1 MKLNIKALAATAL
14 MGLTLVSCNNNFD
27 EDGGVITYPERLE
40 LGSYSNEAYNAA
52 ATSYVVNL
60 YVNETG
66 DTLANVSIFNPISER
81 SNVLNGGKVSY
92 DSKSGVTN
100 IHYEESIYGTPAL
113 VSIAST
119 GGGKTGVVN
128 IYTEKQGTNGAKTYS
143 NVDRFMVNVTD
154 TISVLGQWS
163 IGNGQDVTFYND
175 GSATFTQD
183 EVAVGSGKYTF
194 DGKSGSVTTT
204 EGKTYTLSMN
214 ARRELQMNIDGNIC
228 TPSMVPSVYIDD
240 WVEMGTGT
248 FISSAFGAEIPKVPY
263 EFSECRGEYRF
274 NVGLLFNPNGSKDEN
289 FVVFN
294 YNKKKA
300 LAALSTSTL
309 FSTSQRY
316 GDYGIIWG
324 RANGTDMKV
333 DDEGTLHFSIE
344 YFIPNVSPLGSF
356 EEGFKFDGS
365 EE

>member
-1 MKLNIKALAATAL
+1 
-14 MGLTLVSCNNNFD
+14 
-27 EDGGVITYPERLE
+27 
-40 LGSYSNEAYNAA
+40 
-52 ATSYVVNL
+52 
-60 YVNETG
+60 
-66 DTLANVSIFNPISER
+66 
-81 SNVLNGGKVSY
+81 
-92 DSKSGVTN
+92 
-100 IHYEESIYGTPAL
+100 
-113 VSIAST
+113 
-119 GGGKTGVVN
+119 
-128 IYTEKQGTNGAKTYS
+128 
-143 NVDRFMVNVTD
+143 
-154 TISVLGQWS
+154 
-163 IGNGQDVTFYND
+163 
-175 GSATFTQD
+175 
-183 EVAVGSGKYTF
+183 
-194 DGKSGSVTTT
+194 
-204 EGKTYTLSMN
+204 MN

-248 FISSAFGAEIPKVPY
+248 FITSLFEAEVPHVPY

-274 NVGLLFNPNGSKDEN
+274 NVGLLFNPKGSKVEN

-309 FSTSQRY
+309 FSTNQPL

-324 RANGTDMKV
+324 RASGTDMKV

-344 YFIPNVSPLGSF
+344 YFIPNVGSVGSF